1 MRKEEFIRIKSQLD
15 IHECLLKLLNN
26 KTLEIGASIQ
36 ENELKIRCLKNCSTT
51 FNLQDRS
58 CCLKR

>member
-1 MRKEEFIRIKSQLD
+1 MRNEEFITITSQLD

-36 ENELKIRCLKNCSTT
+36 EN
-51 FNLQDRS
+51 
-58 CCLKR
+58 